1 MKTYCRLNRQPRH
14 LLSKLGLINVKK
26 GNFAQHLAA
35 QRRKERLNAKDGR
48 YEQ

>member
-1 MKTYCRLNRQPRH
+1 MKSSLRISKQPKH

-26 GNFAQHLAA
+26 GNYAQHLAA

>member
-1 MKTYCRLNRQPRH
+1 MKSSLRFYKQSKH
-14 LLSKLGLINVKK
+14 LLSKLGLVNLEK

-35 QRRKERLNAKDGR
+35 QRRKERLHAKDGR